1 MAAKSAK
8 TLSYYLALS
17 IAAIVFTTLA
27 VLGMG
32 VLVDL
37 VFSPLLDFAF
47 RLFVN
52 LGR

>member
-1 MAAKSAK
+1 MAAKRAK
-8 TLSYYLALS
+8 SIGTYLALC

-27 VLGMG
+27 VLGLG